1 MFGLIFKSAA
11 AILTLAGGASHRDFK
26 VADLAFM
33 AGSWEGKLQG
43 ATLEETWLAPK
54 AGSLLGM
61 MREDLDGKTAIRE
74 FEVIEETP
82 EGVMMTIKHFNAKME
97 ELPGRMLSRK
107 LVTLKVDE
115 ATFESTGPEPKQK
128 LTYRKNGKD
137 GLFAS
142 IELTRNGQPVRLDIP
157 MTRVGLKAD
166 H

>member
-11 AILTLAGGASHRDFK
+11 AILAIAGGTPHVDFK

-43 ATLEETWLAPK
+43 ATLEETWLAPR

-61 MREDLDGKTAIRE
+61 MREDLNGKTAIRE

-82 EGVMMTIKHFNAKME
+82 EGVMMTIKHFNAKMD

-107 LVTLKVDE
+107 LVSLKEGE

-128 LTYRKNGKD
+128 LIYRKEGKD
-137 GLFAS
+137 GLFA
-142 IELTRNGQPVRLDIP
+142 IVELLRNGQPVKLEIP
-157 MTRVGLKAD
+157 MKRK
-166 H
+166 